1 MTTEGSFEEFINSTF
16 AEMTKNLLPGTMVT
30 NFVVVAEIAS
40 PDSTNI
46 AISVSENMTPWL
58 ADGMLR
64 AAADMVASGK
74 WEIRDNGDQGE
85 V

>member
-1 MTTEGSFEEFINSTF
+1 MEGSFEDFVKSTF
-16 AEMTKNLLPGTMVT
+16 LEMTKNLLPGSMVT
-30 NFVVVAEIAS
+30 NFVVVAEIT
-40 PDSTNI
+40 STESTDI

-64 AAADMVASGK
+64 AASDMVASGK
-74 WEIRDNGDQGE
+74 WEIRDTGSEGE

>member
-1 MTTEGSFEEFINSTF
+1 MEGSYEDFVKSTF
-16 AEMTKNLLPGTMVT
+16 LEMTKNLLPGSMVT
-30 NFVVVAEIAS
+30 NFVVVAEIT
-40 PDSTNI
+40 STESTDI

-64 AAADMVASGK
+64 AASDMVASGK
-74 WEIRDNGDQGE
+74 WEIRDTGDEGE

>member
-1 MTTEGSFEEFINSTF
+1 MEGSYEDFVKSTF
-16 AEMTKNLLPGTMVT
+16 LEMTKNLMPGSMIT
-30 NFVVVAEIAS
+30 NFVVVAEITGTE
-40 PDSTNI
+40 STDI

-64 AAADMVASGK
+64 AASDMVASGK
-74 WEIRDNGDQGE
+74 WEIRDTGDEGE

>member
-1 MTTEGSFEEFINSTF
+1 MDGSFEDFVKKTF
-16 AEMTKNLLPGTMVT
+16 EEMTKNLMPGSMIT
-30 NFVVVAEIAS
+30 NFVVVAEVAGEQ
-40 PDSTNI
+40 STDI

-58 ADGMLR
+58 ANGMLR
-64 AAADMVASGK
+64 EAAEMVALGK